1 MPKSTLF
8 PLTGEP
14 QRLASDRTEPGIWL
28 KRLVILS
35 SLDASA
41 EIRNISFRRGL
52 NVIQTK
58 KMKNRGGPVVGH
70 SVGKTLLMRLIRY
83 SLGEAHFGTEET
95 EAKILTLSKSLV
107 VVAQW
112 SVAGKSWIVVR
123 PLNDRDGE
131 LSFASKHDHWQPV
144 VNRKCEET
152 QLQTFVSAVNQS
164 VLGELPKFK
173 LLQGRTERCH
183 AQWNDLLPWL
193 SRDYQCGYRTAN
205 EWRHPNANSGS
216 GSGLQREDNSLL
228 MQWAMGLMSEDEIDL
243 RVTHRELLKQRSVQK
258 GSLDRQYK
266 RLETLWP
273 PLREKL
279 NVAADAEVEAGQKTF
294 NSFRPADYVNERV
307 KTLEQRKS
315 SEDQNLK
322 LSDLQTSLDSIQ
334 TKLTDCQAEI
344 CSGNKL
350 IEFIDKQIEDFKDDE
365 RVANLKWERNDCA
378 DQLEG
383 RKTSQKQL
391 VAELEAAGAAI
402 VAERN
407 RIAGVFSEIDEEIG
421 RWKGFLS
428 DAQAFQDSSDSMG
441 AEKKQFLKVESAIER
456 SLQLQDSLRGK
467 KRSEIVLFSEVYQ
480 QLLQKIFGEEA
491 LGTIKVDG
499 HGLYPNPDDQLAPAG
514 AALSVMT
521 TVLAFD
527 IAALSTS
534 VRGVGQHPRF
544 LMHDS
549 PREGDMEA
557 PLFARLF
564 EAVHELEQEFED
576 PGAISFQYIVTTTT
590 APPGALA
597 VKPFVVETLNAK
609 KDKGLLL
616 KKRF

>member
-14 QRLASDRTEPGIWL
+14 QRPAPDRTEPTIWL

-41 EIRNISFRRGL
+41 KIRNIAFRRGL

-58 KMKNRGGPVVGH
+58 KMKNRGGPVAGH

-83 SLGEAHFGTEET
+83 SLGEANFGAEET
-95 EAKILTLSKSLV
+95 ETKILASMKSLV
-107 VVAQW
+107 VVAHW
-112 SVAGKSWIVVR
+112 CVSGENWIVVR
-123 PLNDRDGE
+123 PLNDPEDK
-131 LSFASKHDHWQPV
+131 LAFASKHEHWQPV

-152 QLQTFVSAVNQS
+152 EHRTFVSAVNQS
-164 VLGELPKFK
+164 VLGGLPTFK
-173 LLQGRTERCH
+173 LLQGSTERR
-183 AQWNDLLPWL
+183 AAKWPDLLPWL
-193 SRDYQCGYRTAN
+193 SRDYQCGYRSAN
-205 EWRHPNANSGS
+205 EWRHPDANSGL
-216 GSGLQREDNSLL
+216 GLQREDNSLL
-228 MQWAMGLMSEDEIDL
+228 MQWAMGLMSEEEIDL
-243 RVTHRELLKQRSVQK
+243 RVTHRELLKQRSAQK
-258 GSLDRQYK
+258 GFLDRQHK

-273 PLREKL
+273 PLRDKL

-294 NSFRPADYVNERV
+294 SSFRPADYVNERV
-307 KTLEQRKS
+307 KSLEQRKQ
-315 SEDQNLK
+315 SEDQK
-322 LSDLQTSLDSIQ
+322 SRLSDLQTSRDSIQ
-334 TKLTDCQAEI
+334 TKLSDCQAEI

-350 IEFIDKQIEDFKDDE
+350 IEFIDKQIEDFEDDE
-365 RVANLKWERNDCA
+365 RVANLKRQRNDCA
-378 DQLEG
+378 DQLEVH
-383 RKTSQKQL
+383 KTSQNQL
-391 VAELEAAGAAI
+391 AAELEAAGATI
-402 VAERN
+402 VAERE
-407 RIAGVFSEIDEEIG
+407 RIAEVFSTIDEEIG
-421 RWKGFLS
+421 RWKGFLN
-428 DAQAFQDSSDSMG
+428 DAQAFQDSSDSM
-441 AEKKQFLKVESAIER
+441 AADKKQFLKVESAIER

-491 LGTIKVDG
+491 QGTIKVDG

-527 IAALSTS
+527 FAALSTS

-564 EAVHELEQEFED
+564 EVVHELEQEFKD
-576 PGAISFQYIVTTTT
+576 PEAVSFQYIVTTTT
-590 APPGALA
+590 APPDALA

-616 KKRF
+616 KGRF